1 MFCTRSR
8 QYPAGRSFAQIE
20 QLENRRLLS
29 ADPLTVVVGAGAA
42 KSVQFTAANGTQ
54 AQIML
59 NGPGTASVQFDGS
72 GLSQSANAKGL
83 IVSGSGIALTSITV
97 NGTTGT
103 STLMVVTRG
112 KHALSSGDI
121 TVGGAL
127 NGLLAPN
134 LTVTGNV
141 STGAGLHQLQ
151 LAGATGG
158 AITVGSGKVGTLIV
172 KMGSASEEGLNSA
185 IPIVSLSA
193 SQWTNT
199 AADGKSITAPQI
211 NLLNVTHDYS
221 VDTTTASMNSMKVR
235 GTLSNCTINLTMP
248 LNRGMNL
255 NSLVVGGAIDGV
267 TINSGN
273 NLGSIVAAKLQD
285 SQIYAGLVASP
296 SAPLPTV
303 SADFRNT
310 STIKLITLRRSA
322 SASFVNSDIAAYT
335 IGNATLGGAD
345 QANGGT
351 PYGLAAH
358 AITSVTIV
366 DEGSGKTVHVSK
378 PTTTTSFNNAL
389 VAKGVTPV
397 DLTVRIV

>member
-1 MFCTRSR
+1 MSRTSSR
-8 QYPAGRSFAQIE
+8 QIPAGRSVVHVE
-20 QLENRRLLS
+20 QLESRRLLS

-59 NGPGTASVQFDGS
+59 KGPGTASVQFDGT

-83 IVSGSGIALTSITV
+83 IVSGSGISLTSMTV

-103 STLMVVTRG
+103 STLIVTTRG
-112 KHALSSGDI
+112 KHALSSGNI
-121 TVGGAL
+121 IVGGAL
-127 NGLLAPN
+127 NGLLAPS
-134 LTVTGNV
+134 LTVMGDI
-141 STGAGLHQLQ
+141 SSGAGLHQLQ
-151 LAGATGG
+151 LGG
-158 AITVGSGKVGTLIV
+158 ASGGTITIGSGKVGTLIV
-172 KMGSASEEGLNSA
+172 KMGSASNEGLNSS
-185 IPIVSLSA
+185 IPITAFSA
-193 SQWTNT
+193 SQWVNSGAGGTV
-199 AADGKSITAPQI
+199 TAPQI
-211 NLLNVTHDYS
+211 KSLTAAHDFSANL
-221 VDTTTASMNSMKVR
+221 TTASMNSMNVH
-235 GTLSNCTINLTMP
+235 GSLSNCTINLTTP
-248 LNRGMNL
+248 LNHSMNL
-255 NSLVVGGAIDGV
+255 NSLVVGGAITGV

-273 NLGSIVAAKLQD
+273 NLGSIVAAKLEN
-285 SQIYAGLVASP
+285 SQIYAGLVANP

-310 STIKLITLRRSA
+310 SQIKSIVLHRSA

-335 IGNATLGGAD
+335 IINANLGGAD

-366 DEGSGKTVHVSK
+366 DEASGKAVHVFK
-378 PTTTTSFNNAL
+378 PSTTTSFDNAL
-389 VAKGVTPV
+389 VAKGITPV